1 MEESMARIPLLNED
15 DEATPPEARQ
25 ILGGMKTAGGLV
37 NLYRALAHHPE
48 ALQAFRA
55 LGGAVYGRGSKV
67 TRKQAE
73 LAYTTATT
81 VNDCYY

>member
-1 MEESMARIPLLNED
+1 LARNPLLSED
-15 DEATPPEARQ
+15 DDSTPAEARE
-25 ILGGMKTAGGLV
+25 ILARMKGGGRLV

-48 ALQAFRA
+48 ALQAFTA

>member
-1 MEESMARIPLLNED
+1 MARIPLLNED
-15 DEATPPEARQ
+15 DDSTPAEVRE
-25 ILGGMKTAGGLV
+25 ILGRMKMGGGLV
-37 NLYRALAHHPE
+37 NLYRVLAHHPE

-55 LGGAVYGRGSKV
+55 LGAAVYGRGSKV
-67 TRKQAE
+67 SRKQAE